1 MSTAADTAARG
12 TVRVMR
18 KYAAEP
24 DRVFDAWLDPAK
36 AGRFLFATPT
46 GRMVKIEIDPRI
58 GGKFLFI
65 DRRDGTDVR
74 HEGEYLEIDRPHR
87 LSFSFSVPQYSAEKT
102 TIRIDIAP
110 LDLGSVVTLIHDGV
124 FEDYIARTEQGWIM
138 ILNGLAETL
147 MP

>member
-1 MSTAADTAARG
+1 MNTAARR

-18 KYAAEP
+18 KYAADP
-24 DRVFDAWLDPAK
+24 DRVFDAWLDPGK

-46 GRMVKIEIDPRI
+46 GTMGKTEIDPRV
-58 GGKFLFI
+58 GGRFLFI

-87 LSFSFSVPQYSAEKT
+87 LVFSFLVPQYSTDKS
-102 TIRIDIAP
+102 TIHVQVCP
-110 LDLGSVVTLIHDGV
+110 LDLGSVVTLTHDGV
-124 FEDYIARTEQGWIM
+124 FEDYFARTEHGWTM

>member
-1 MSTAADTAARG
+1 MNTTAGG

-24 DRVFDAWLDPAK
+24 DRVFDAWLDPGK
-36 AGRFLFATPT
+36 AGKFLFATPAGT
-46 GRMVKIEIDPRI
+46 MVKTEIDPRV
-58 GGKFLFI
+58 GGRFLFV
-65 DRRDGTDVR
+65 DRRDGSDVR

-87 LSFSFSVPQYSAEKT
+87 LVFSFLVPQYSTEKT
-102 TIRIDIAP
+102 TIQVQICP
-110 LDLGSVVTLIHDGV
+110 LDLGSVLTLTHQGV
-124 FEDYIARTEQGWIM
+124 FEDYIVRTELGWTM

>member
-1 MSTAADTAARG
+1 MNTAARR

-18 KYAAEP
+18 KYAADP
-24 DRVFDAWLDPAK
+24 DRVFDAWLDPGK

-46 GRMVKIEIDPRI
+46 GTMGKTEIDPRV
-58 GGKFLFI
+58 GGRFLFI

-87 LSFSFSVPQYSAEKT
+87 LVFSFLVPQYSTEKT
-102 TIRIDIAP
+102 TIHVQVCP
-110 LDLGSVVTLIHDGV
+110 LDLGSVVTLTHDGV
-124 FEDYIARTEQGWIM
+124 FEDYFARTEHGWTM